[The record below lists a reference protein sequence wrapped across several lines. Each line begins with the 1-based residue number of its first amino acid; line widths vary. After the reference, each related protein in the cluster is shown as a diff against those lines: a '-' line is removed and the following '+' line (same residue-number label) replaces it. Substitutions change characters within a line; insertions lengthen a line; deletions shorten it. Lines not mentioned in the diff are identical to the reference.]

1 MSHAVRRWGLNLLK
15 CKSRGNQLLKPKQ
28 SSPTSEYDLILK
40 ISVIIVLLECGKL
53 QISVRYFSCM
63 LFYVFSV

>member
-1 MSHAVRRWGLNLLK
+1 MSNAVRRWGLNLLK

-53 QISVRYFSCM
+53 
-63 LFYVFSV
+63 